1 MHMYDYKR
9 KSVSIAHLEVIPWQ
23 LKIEYGI
30 ICFWG

>member
-30 ICFWG
+30 ICLWG